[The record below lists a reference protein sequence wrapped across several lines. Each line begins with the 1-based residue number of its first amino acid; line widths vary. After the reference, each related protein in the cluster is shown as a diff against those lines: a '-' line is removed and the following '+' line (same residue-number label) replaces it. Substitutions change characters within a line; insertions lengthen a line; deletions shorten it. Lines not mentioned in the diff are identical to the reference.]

1 MLVSWIIWERKN
13 ARYLDEGYYVDKEVT
28 EDYVDTNVTE
38 DASNLN
44 DSTKK
49 LVNKNFVNSN

>member
-1 MLVSWIIWERKN
+1 M
-13 ARYLDEGYYVDKEVT
+13 DKEVT

-38 DASNLN
+38 DASNLD

-49 LVNKNFVNSN
+49 DSGDLNAKVMKGD